1 MKQLS
6 VVIVLVL
13 LIIHGLAFGEETFC
27 VTFDVSKTSRASASC
42 NCHNYTDW
50 SALTSN
56 SSRYFKSYTKI
67 CFLLGTFNLSTKLII
82 NNVTN
87 ISIIGTDSVK
97 PTSIKC
103 FNNSFL
109 VINNSEFVE
118 IQNLKLE
125 TCGASVQRYIEVQ
138 DMQAYTALLLL
149 NVRSVAIY
157 NIAYKNSYGHSIIGI
172 NLIGSSV
179 FQQVTV
185 FYTNDSSVHKVRMGG
200 IILMFTDELT
210 NHSNYGI
217 RQNILIKHYQVYYMN
232 NTRARNQQYRNL
244 KKLLCALAFGFSF
257 HQQKY
262 SVSIKILNTNV
273 SNINAQYGSLVYILH
288 NSNNTNNI
296 SFLNSVF
303 SSNNISTSSIIEIY
317 QYTELLR
324 RPCRLASV
332 FESVNNT
339 LSYNTAQSI
348 YYITQTSHP
357 YQMMIHIKTILTVF
371 SHNQVEH
378 TFWKLRSAGST
389 SYPIMI
395 NVTVKQCTFIF
406 NRNFM
411 LEFYNVK
418 NVMLLGKNLF
428 ANNSINIKQPK
439 ALIKCKETELMFEG
453 YNEFSCN
460 TAYWILEL
468 STFVILRESAII
480 NITQNIAV
488 TLKDREDKTSS
499 ALIHFADNN
508 KYHLCMFQFY
518 SSQKLQRKILYM
530 SISDYFSVLFKDNK
544 NFSTLTYGTQ
554 LNSCFWLNGMVN
566 FGNLTT
572 GEVMRSILHFSNNTS
587 EQIVCRKICTLCYC
601 DGRISK
607 DCINDRFGPIYA
619 GQNIPINLK
628 QIPPYSNTT
637 SIYSI
642 AQPLKQL
649 HGIEQCTVKPDQ
661 LNWLLSINKS
671 CTPISY
677 KIYSKFLHQ
686 QCYVAFKTTYPD
698 DSLYIYYININRK
711 CPLGFNLIDESCECH
726 AKLKATFP
734 SIVCDINTQTFNH
747 FGESW
752 IGLSA
757 QGNVIYVK
765 VCAPTV
771 CKKEPS
777 SIHLNSSNSQCNFN
791 RGGVAC
797 GECPSELSAVFGS
810 LRCKRCSNQ
819 WLFLIPVFLVAGLLL
834 VILLFALNIT
844 VVDGKI
850 NGFIFYVNVIIVN
863 IHGLFSS
870 PSALT
875 KVMSLMNLDLG
886 IETCFYHGMSEYD
899 KTWLEF
905 AFPFYLLLIVAMLA
919 LASRYCSSVERLTR
933 RRVIPVIAT
942 IFLLTYSKLLIV
954 SAKVLFSFTT
964 VYSLSDNTK
973 TGVWMWDTSI
983 PLFGIKIAILFIA
996 TLLLVLVILLPINF
1010 FLLFTKLVLRIRFLA
1025 KYLKPYLDA
1034 FQAPFKDSCRYFP
1047 GLELVLRWMSFAVG
1061 SMFLTTG
1068 HERLALDNFIC
1079 VLLLAYLCALKPF
1092 KSLANTVLYITYVI
1106 NIECIIVLQI
1116 YSDLNIKKCYYT
1128 MIFHI
1133 LIFIALG
1140 EFAAMLLYYLY
1151 INQLQKIKSIKL
1163 LATKMNKICSNWY
1176 KRFKFTPAMSPNI
1189 EPIGDYEQLQEEL
1202 LLADPAQ

>member
-1 MKQLS
+1 MSHDNVDYMYRNTMKQLS
-6 VVIVLVL
+6 VVTVLVL
-13 LIIHGLAFGEETFC
+13 LTIHGLAFGEETFC
-27 VTFDVSKTSRASASC
+27 VTFDVSKTSRSSASC

-50 SALTSN
+50 STLTSN

-67 CFLLGTFNLSTKLII
+67 CFPLGTFNLSTKLII

-109 VINNSEFVE
+109 AISNSKFVE

-125 TCGASVQRYIEVQ
+125 TCGANAQQYIEVE
-138 DMQAYTALLLL
+138 DMQAYTALLLQ
-149 NVRSVAIY
+149 NVRSVALF
-157 NIAYKNSYGHSIIGI
+157 NIVFKNSYGHSIIGI
-172 NLIGSSV
+172 NLMDFSV
-179 FQQVTV
+179 IQQVTV
-185 FYTNDSSVHKVRMGG
+185 FYVNDSSVRKERKGG

-210 NHSNYGI
+210 NHSNYGKQ
-217 RQNILIKHYQVYYMN
+217 QNILIESCQVYYMKN
-232 NTRARNQQYRNL
+232 IWARNQQFYKL
-244 KKLLCALAFGFSF
+244 KKLLIALAFGFSL

-262 SVSIKILNTNV
+262 PVSIKILNTNV
-273 SNINAQYGSLVYILH
+273 TNVNAQYGPLVLILH

-296 SFLNSVF
+296 SFLNSTF
-303 SSNNISTSSIIEIY
+303 SSNNISTSSIIEIN
-317 QYTELLR
+317 QDTELLC

-339 LSYNTAQSI
+339 LSYNTAKSI

-357 YQMMIHIKTILTVF
+357 HQKMIRIRTILTVF
-371 SHNQVEH
+371 SHNQVKD
-378 TFWKLRSAGST
+378 TFWKLKSALPTSS
-389 SYPIMI
+389 SYPRMI
-395 NVTVKQCTFIF
+395 NVIVKQCTFIF

-411 LEFYNVK
+411 LEFYNVES
-418 NVMLLGKNLF
+418 VMLLDKNLF
-428 ANNSINIKQPK
+428 ANNSVNVKEPK
-439 ALIKCKETELMFEG
+439 ALIKCKETVLIFEG

-468 STFVILRESAII
+468 STFAILRESAII
-480 NITQNIAV
+480 NITQNTAV
-488 TLKDREDKTSS
+488 TLEDREDKTSS

-508 KYHLCMFQFY
+508 KYHLCMFQFN
-518 SSQKLQRKILYM
+518 SSQKLQRKILYTN
-530 SISDYFSVLFKDNK
+530 ISDWFSVLFKDNK
-544 NFSTLTYGTQ
+544 NYSTLIYGTQ
-554 LNSCFWLNGMVN
+554 LNSCYWLKYINAIN

-572 GEVMRSILHFSNNTS
+572 GEVMRSVLHFGNNTS
-587 EQIVCRKICTLCYC
+587 EQIVRRKICTLCYC
-601 DGRISK
+601 DDRISE
-607 DCINDRFGPIYA
+607 DCIKDHFGPIYA

-649 HGIEQCTVKPDQ
+649 LNHGIEQCTVKPDQ

-671 CTPISY
+671 CRPISY

-711 CPLGFNLIDESCECH
+711 CPLGFKLIDESCECH

-734 SIVCDINTQTFNH
+734 GIICDINTQTFNH

-752 IGLSA
+752 IGLST

-771 CKKEPS
+771 CKKESS
-777 SIHLNSSNSQCNFN
+777 SIHLSSSNSQCNFN

-797 GECPSELSAVFGS
+797 GQCPSELSAVFGS

-870 PSALT
+870 PSALA

-919 LASRYCSSVERLTR
+919 LASRYCSLVG
-933 RRVIPVIAT
+933 
-942 IFLLTYSKLLIV
+942 YS
-954 SAKVLFSFTT
+954 SHCH
-964 VYSLSDNTK
+964 Y
-973 TGVWMWDTSI
+973 
-983 PLFGIKIAILFIA
+983 
-996 TLLLVLVILLPINF
+996 
-1010 FLLFTKLVLRIRFLA
+1010 LFTDI
-1025 KYLKPYLDA
+1025 
-1034 FQAPFKDSCRYFP
+1034 Q
-1047 GLELVLRWMSFAVG
+1047 
-1061 SMFLTTG
+1061 
-1068 HERLALDNFIC
+1068 
-1079 VLLLAYLCALKPF
+1079 
-1092 KSLANTVLYITYVI
+1092 
-1106 NIECIIVLQI
+1106 
-1116 YSDLNIKKCYYT
+1116 
-1128 MIFHI
+1128 
-1133 LIFIALG
+1133 
-1140 EFAAMLLYYLY
+1140 
-1151 INQLQKIKSIKL
+1151 
-1163 LATKMNKICSNWY
+1163 
-1176 KRFKFTPAMSPNI
+1176 
-1189 EPIGDYEQLQEEL
+1189 
-1202 LLADPAQ
+1202 